1 MGMMGSTTGMGM
13 GQTVTGMWPTVCGMG
28 MESSC
33 HMGGPNTVAGMWSN
47 SSGMGTTFDK
57 TGSIVGRMWWCPRKS
72 RKLGIFAAGDGMKLR
87 RRICRWWIC
96 TAWTLSGW
104 RRPIK
109 DKQIVLLVELVTD
122 HVQSPL
128 WHVHVTKWKNFSTFW
143 TKLQVTNLHLL

>member
-47 SSGMGTTFDK
+47 SSGMGTTFNK

-72 RKLGIFAAGDGMKLR
+72 RKLGIFAARDGMKLR

-96 TAWTLSGW
+96 TAWTLGGW

-109 DKQIVLLVELVTD
+109 DKRTVLSVELVYYRCLL
-122 HVQSPL
+122 S
-128 WHVHVTKWKNFSTFW
+128 WHVYPCEQKGHYTRTE
-143 TKLQVTNLHLL
+143 LQVTKLHLP